1 MDEIKIVDEQQA
13 TTLKANLTS
22 NDLIE
27 LTIEFINGE
36 GETDYIG
43 QKLNL
48 EQITLLLNF
57 LNYGKKKIIKSKY
70 DQD

>member
-13 TTLKANLTS
+13 TVLKANLTS

-27 LTIEFINGE
+27 LTIEFINSE